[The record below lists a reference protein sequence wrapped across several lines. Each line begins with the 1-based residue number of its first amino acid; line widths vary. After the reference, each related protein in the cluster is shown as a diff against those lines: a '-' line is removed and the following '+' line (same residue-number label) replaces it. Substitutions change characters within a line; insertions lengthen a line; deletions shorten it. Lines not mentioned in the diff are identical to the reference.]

1 MRPIACL
8 AVAISLA
15 LALAAGAALARNV
28 YVDNL
33 AGDDLLDGTLPTN
46 TSPGIGPF
54 HTITR
59 ALRVAG
65 PGDRIIL
72 ANTGQP
78 YRESISLVG
87 SRHSGNAI
95 GPFTIEGNGAVLDGT
110 AAVPPEAWQWFR
122 GDVFRF
128 QPLKKQ
134 FQQLFL
140 DGAPAVR
147 HPAGTQDGVAAQLEP
162 NEWAEASG
170 WIYFRVEKGR
180 MPQEYALSC
189 SAWPVGITL
198 YKVEG
203 VAISNLVV
211 QGYRIDGLNLND
223 ATGPVV
229 LYNVT
234 ARANGR
240 SGVTVVGA
248 SEADMQ
254 SCTLADNGKSQ
265 LLLEGYAECNLSDC
279 PISQASS
286 PKWEIHNGAKLL
298 IDGKPA
304 R

>member
-1 MRPIACL
+1 
-8 AVAISLA
+8 
-15 LALAAGAALARNV
+15 
-28 YVDNL
+28 
-33 AGDDLLDGTLPTN
+33 
-46 TSPGIGPF
+46 
-54 HTITR
+54 
-59 ALRVAG
+59 
-65 PGDRIIL
+65 
-72 ANTGQP
+72 
-78 YRESISLVG
+78 
-87 SRHSGNAI
+87 
-95 GPFTIEGNGAVLDGT
+95 
-110 AAVPPEAWQWFR
+110 
-122 GDVFRF
+122 
-128 QPLKKQ
+128 
-134 FQQLFL
+134 
-140 DGAPAVR
+140 VR

-180 MPQEYALSC
+180 MPQEYALSY

-248 SEADMQ
+248 SKADMQ

-279 PISQASS
+279 PISQTSS